1 MQETHTYSKSA
12 KEEHIEGWLS
22 RYQVAAEEKLP
33 PDSALLQELLDQLP
47 SRAHRTAS
55 WAAKGEKEY
64 YYQAQGQIALSAST
78 DHQLMAIRQGK
89 ITQVG
94 FDQLTKGG
102 PEHEK
107 L

>member
-1 MQETHTYSKSA
+1 M
-12 KEEHIEGWLS
+12 
-22 RYQVAAEEKLP
+22 P

-64 YYQAQGQIALSAST
+64 YYQAQGQIALSASA
-78 DHQLMAIRQGK
+78 DHQLLAFRTGK
-89 ITQVG
+89 TTQID
-94 FDQLTKGG
+94 FDQLTQGG

-107 L
+107 PELALQDDEKKVKT